1 MMTTAKKMLMAALA
15 AGLMTTGL
23 AVAQPKTLKVGS
35 TPTGAPFTFLD
46 TKTNKI
52 EGLMVDV
59 VTAVG
64 KEAGFGV
71 QIEPMQFSTLISS
84 LTSSRI
90 DLISA
95 AMLITPERLKVIN
108 FSNKV
113 YTYGEGVVT
122 PKSDTKEYVTWDDMK
137 GKVIGVQ
144 VGTAYVEPLQKSGKF
159 KEVKLYDTT
168 ADLMRDANSG
178 RIDLGML
185 DYPIAVHAVSQGQ
198 FPNLRVLKSYKP
210 TLSNSIGIGARK
222 DDAQLMT
229 KINAALE
236 KLSADGTINN
246 LIKKRGL

>member
-1 MMTTAKKMLMAALA
+1 MRKLFRYAGVLVVASALMAGSA
-15 AGLMTTGL
+15 M
-23 AVAQPKTLKVGS
+23 AQSQTLKVGS

-52 EGLMVDV
+52 DGLMVDV

-64 KEAGFGV
+64 KEVGFGV

-84 LTSSRI
+84 LTSKLI

-108 FSNKV
+108 FSKKV
-113 YTYGEGVVT
+113 YTYGEGVVSA
-122 PKSDTKEYVTWDDMK
+122 KGDTKEYVNWDDMK
-137 GKVIGVQ
+137 GKTIGVQ

-168 ADLMRDANSG
+168 SDLMRDANTG

-185 DYPIAVHAVSQGQ
+185 DFSIAVHAVSQGS
-198 FPNLRVLKSYKP
+198 FPNLRVVKSYQATMP
-210 TLSNSIGIGARK
+210 NSIGIGARK
-222 DDAQLMT
+222 DDAELMN
-229 KINAALE
+229 KINAAID
-236 KLSADGTINN
+236 KLSADGTLDG
-246 LIKKRGL
+246 LIKKWGL